1 MRVLV
6 TGASGLLGRAVYQN
20 FKKNGHEVI
29 GTAHSRANGDLVKLD
44 LTLESNVKQFVDA
57 HKPDAII
64 HCAAERRPDVAE
76 KDQTGTEFLNVQVPK
91 DIAKISKA
99 NGIFLIYIS
108 TDYVFDGTQPP
119 YHAIGGEPNPLN
131 FYGKTK
137 LAGEKAIQEV
147 YPEATILRVPILYGK
162 TEYNGESAV
171 NTLVDVV
178 MNQSK
183 PSKMDD
189 VAVRYPTNVEDVA
202 RVLVD
207 LTSAKLEQGKDIHGV
222 YHFSSEKSYTKYAM
236 CQTFAKALHVPLEH
250 VEPVDTSNDAG
261 SASRPK
267 DAHLSNDRLEQSG
280 ISTFNVDFDTWWNRH
295 IKPSK

>member
-6 TGASGLLGRAVYQN
+6 TGASGLLGRAVYEQ

-29 GTAHSRANGDLVKLD
+29 GIAHSRAKGDLYKLD
-44 LTLESNVKQFVDA
+44 LTLESNVKEFVDA

-76 KDQTGTEFLNVQVPK
+76 KDQVGTEFLNVQVPK
-91 DIAKISKA
+91 DLATISKA

-119 YHAIGGEPNPLN
+119 YDAIDGKPNPLN

-137 LAGEKAIQEV
+137 LAGEKAIEGA

-162 TEYNGESAV
+162 AEYNGESAV

-183 PSKMDD
+183 TAKMDD
-189 VAVRYPTNVEDVA
+189 VAIRYPTNVEDVA
-202 RVLVD
+202 RVLAD
-207 LTSAKLEQGKDIHGV
+207 LTSAKLEQGKDIKGV
-222 YHFSSEKSYTKYAM
+222 YHFSSEKPYTKYTM
-236 CQTFAKALHVPLEH
+236 CQIFAKALHVPLDH
-250 VEPVDTSNDAG
+250 VQPVDTSNDAG

-267 DAHLSNDRLEQSG
+267 DSHLSNKRLEQAG
-280 ISTFNVDFDTWWNRH
+280 ISTYNVDFESWWNKH
-295 IKPSK
+295 IKPNK